1 MVKLFLDGRSNVVVP
16 IVFLVI
22 DTFAVILRVFAKR
35 KTKHRLGTD
44 DGWIFL
50 ALALFFV
57 WSGMV
62 IKGSPTQRLVKGCR
76 LTFRSQLV
84 SSMAR

>member
-1 MVKLFLDGRSNVVVP
+1 MVKLLLDGRSNVVVP

-35 KTKHRLGTD
+35 KTKHRVGTD

-57 WSGMV
+57 WSIM
-62 IKGSPTQRLVKGCR
+62 IIRGSPT
-76 LTFRSQLV
+76 
-84 SSMAR
+84 